1 MTFRIAK
8 TGRLAAAVVTAGVV
22 TTAGAG
28 IASAAEDPT
37 AVEAGVTSSVNETQ
51 DSLVSITAENVY
63 ISPSLL
69 VANQVSPET
78 PAEPVE
84 EAPEVP
90 VVEAPADEAPAEE
103 APADEAPA
111 EEAPA

>member
-37 AVEAGVTSSVNETQ
+37 IAEAGVTSSVNETQ

-63 ISPSLL
+63 ISPNLI
-69 VANQVSPET
+69 VASQL
-78 PAEPVE
+78 APVE
-84 EAPEVP
+84 EAPAEDAL
-90 VVEAPADEAPAEE
+90 EAPVEDAPMEELPVTPVDEAPVRRSTG
-103 APADEAPA
+103 
-111 EEAPA
+111 

>member
-1 MTFRIAK
+1 MSFRIAK

-28 IASAAEDPT
+28 IASAAENPT
-37 AVEAGVTSSVNETQ
+37 AVQAEVTSAVTETQ

-78 PAEPVE
+78 PVEEPAPVE
-84 EAPEVP
+84 ELP
-90 VVEAPADEAPAEE
+90 VTPVDEAPAEE
-103 APADEAPA
+103 AP
-111 EEAPA
+111 